1 MKGNPC
7 KGVRKFT
14 SRPRTV
20 YISDEQY
27 AAIYHEATPALCVA
41 MEISYLCAARLGDV
55 LDLRWDEVMD
65 SFAKYTIIDWIAF
78 LQVLLIWFYMA
89 YRSGQWIVSVACSKG
104 WRWWNRKNK
113 KALAL
118 DSFYEAFNLNSLQP
132 GSVVVVT
139 TQSGMTIQIHKPKV
153 EK

>member
-1 MKGNPC
+1 M
-7 KGVRKFT
+7 T
-14 SRPRTV
+14 SLKTSIKTIT
-20 YISDEQY
+20 YLSDIGCLEIQGASLASST
-27 AAIYHEATPALCVA
+27 AA
-41 MEISYLCAARLGDV
+41 GG
-55 LDLRWDEVMD
+55 EVMD

-132 GSVVVVT
+132 GSVIVVT
-139 TQSGMTIQIHKPKV
+139 TQSGMTIQIHKPKE

>member
-1 MKGNPC
+1 MFSHP
-7 KGVRKFT
+7 
-14 SRPRTV
+14 V
-20 YISDEQY
+20 Y
-27 AAIYHEATPALCVA
+27 LF
-41 MEISYLCAARLGDV
+41 
-55 LDLRWDEVMD
+55 LREFSLQDFRGG
-65 SFAKYTIIDWIAF
+65 SF
-78 LQVLLIWFYMA
+78 LQVLLIWFYLA

-139 TQSGMTIQIHKPKV
+139 TQSGMTIQIHKPK
-153 EK
+153 EEGRG

>member
-1 MKGNPC
+1 
-7 KGVRKFT
+7 
-14 SRPRTV
+14 
-20 YISDEQY
+20 
-27 AAIYHEATPALCVA
+27 
-41 MEISYLCAARLGDV
+41 
-55 LDLRWDEVMD
+55 MD

-89 YRSGQWIVSVACSKG
+89 YRSEQWIVSVACSKG

-132 GSVVVVT
+132 GSVIVVT
-139 TQSGMTIQIHKPKV
+139 TQSGMTIQIHKPK
-153 EK
+153 EEGRG

>member
-1 MKGNPC
+1 
-7 KGVRKFT
+7 
-14 SRPRTV
+14 
-20 YISDEQY
+20 
-27 AAIYHEATPALCVA
+27 
-41 MEISYLCAARLGDV
+41 
-55 LDLRWDEVMD
+55 MD

-118 DSFYEAFNLNSLQP
+118 VRFTKHSILTAFSLVL
-132 GSVVVVT
+132 SL
-139 TQSGMTIQIHKPKV
+139 
-153 EK
+153 

>member
-1 MKGNPC
+1 
-7 KGVRKFT
+7 
-14 SRPRTV
+14 
-20 YISDEQY
+20 
-27 AAIYHEATPALCVA
+27 
-41 MEISYLCAARLGDV
+41 
-55 LDLRWDEVMD
+55 MD

-113 KALAL
+113 KALAF

-132 GSVVVVT
+132 GSVIVVT
-139 TQSGMTIQIHKPKV
+139 TQSGITIQIHKPKE

>member
-1 MKGNPC
+1 
-7 KGVRKFT
+7 
-14 SRPRTV
+14 
-20 YISDEQY
+20 
-27 AAIYHEATPALCVA
+27 
-41 MEISYLCAARLGDV
+41 
-55 LDLRWDEVMD
+55 MD

-132 GSVVVVT
+132 GSGIVVT
-139 TQSGMTIQIHKPKV
+139 TQSGMTIQIHKPKE

>member
-1 MKGNPC
+1 
-7 KGVRKFT
+7 
-14 SRPRTV
+14 
-20 YISDEQY
+20 
-27 AAIYHEATPALCVA
+27 
-41 MEISYLCAARLGDV
+41 
-55 LDLRWDEVMD
+55 MD

-139 TQSGMTIQIHKPKV
+139 TQKRHDDTNSQAKGGKMMWPICVNCGRMCLSGWCRKCDKCTKQRQ
-153 EK
+153 